1 MNKTLLFLLLPG
13 LLISCKPTPPSGDNG
28 EIVPLTSECLLK
40 NSDLYMK
47 YPYKIKVQDSIM
59 CIWDLHGGDRFYHL
73 YSYPE
78 LQFITSFAVNGR
90 GPEEYISTGGFCM
103 DEQHIYVFDTSR
115 ARLSIFRKDSLMQQR
130 ISPARIIDYPQA
142 GIPIL
147 NFCRTDQGFAL
158 LNFDGPE
165 RIAFID
171 TCGHLLNKKY
181 EIPWGNTAK
190 NKAYPTMTAS
200 LWNSYL
206 DYNPDNHLLVLVTQN
221 GELLVLSGLSQYIQ
235 LTVVLGLL
243 FFLLGEAIAGFGQ
256 IHDFVAP
263 RHLIAQMSGSFQNSE
278 SYDGL
283 LACLLPLSLSLAL
296 RANDAPSKRY
306 LVVPVLSGFC
316 TFLVLTLI
324 PASMN
329 PCCWFIAGIGCY
341 VVVLYHFRTFR
352 SYKLLLRWYPKRVI
366 FFTLLLFVLLF
377 KIGDSM
383 YTSMK
388 NPEADCTFLWEQS
401 VGLIR
406 RSPDQGY
413 GLGSFSQLVSTP
425 HLSEKGSISPDSP
438 EIWAI
443 DNHTSYCF
451 NEYLRITV
459 ENGIP
464 GLLWFFLFLITAFYN
479 ALRCGQ
485 IGLSGCLLAF
495 GIFAYFSNIFD
506 IIPLSIILT
515 IIPALCGRR
524 LPFLQPHCRKRPAYC
539 SILSQ

>member
-1 MNKTLLFLLLPG
+1 MGNAFLNSESSHFSDIQAFNLILLGILY
-13 LLISCKPTPPSGDNG
+13 
-28 EIVPLTSECLLK
+28 LT
-40 NSDLYMK
+40 
-47 YPYKIKVQDSIM
+47 V
-59 CIWDLHGGDRFYHL
+59 
-73 YSYPE
+73 
-78 LQFITSFAVNGR
+78 
-90 GPEEYISTGGFCM
+90 
-103 DEQHIYVFDTSR
+103 
-115 ARLSIFRKDSLMQQR
+115 R
-130 ISPARIIDYPQA
+130 I
-142 GIPIL
+142 
-147 NFCRTDQGFAL
+147 
-158 LNFDGPE
+158 
-165 RIAFID
+165 
-171 TCGHLLNKKY
+171 
-181 EIPWGNTAK
+181 
-190 NKAYPTMTAS
+190 
-200 LWNSYL
+200 
-206 DYNPDNHLLVLVTQN
+206 
-221 GELLVLSGLSQYIQ
+221 LSGLSQYIQ

-243 FFLLGEAIAGFGQ
+243 FYFLGEAIAGFGQ

-341 VVVLYHFRTFR
+341 VVVLYHSGLSVAISYYYVGIRRGLFSLPYSFLSSYLR
-352 SYKLLLRWYPKRVI
+352 SETRCTPRWKSGSRLY
-366 FFTLLLFVLLF
+366 
-377 KIGDSM
+377 
-383 YTSMK
+383 
-388 NPEADCTFLWEQS
+388 FLWEQS

-464 GLLWFFLFLITAFYN
+464 GLLWFLLFLITAFYN

>member
-1 MNKTLLFLLLPG
+1 MGNAFLNSESSHFSDIQAFNLILLGILY
-13 LLISCKPTPPSGDNG
+13 
-28 EIVPLTSECLLK
+28 LT
-40 NSDLYMK
+40 
-47 YPYKIKVQDSIM
+47 V
-59 CIWDLHGGDRFYHL
+59 
-73 YSYPE
+73 
-78 LQFITSFAVNGR
+78 
-90 GPEEYISTGGFCM
+90 
-103 DEQHIYVFDTSR
+103 
-115 ARLSIFRKDSLMQQR
+115 R
-130 ISPARIIDYPQA
+130 I
-142 GIPIL
+142 
-147 NFCRTDQGFAL
+147 
-158 LNFDGPE
+158 
-165 RIAFID
+165 
-171 TCGHLLNKKY
+171 
-181 EIPWGNTAK
+181 
-190 NKAYPTMTAS
+190 
-200 LWNSYL
+200 
-206 DYNPDNHLLVLVTQN
+206 
-221 GELLVLSGLSQYIQ
+221 LSGLSQYIQ

-464 GLLWFFLFLITAFYN
+464 GLLWFLLFLITAFYN

-539 SILSQ
+539 SVLSQ